1 MILKCGKNK
10 KKKGTEGTAGCVLM
24 FLYDLLRCITAQ
36 PHSSMAECIILFN
49 MMKKQNVAN
58 GDVIYASVLQ

>member
-1 MILKCGKNK
+1 
-10 KKKGTEGTAGCVLM
+10 M
-24 FLYDLLRCITAQ
+24 FLYDLLQCITAQ
-36 PHSSMAECIILFN
+36 PHSNMVECIILFN

>member
-1 MILKCGKNK
+1 MILKCGNNK
-10 KKKGTEGTAGCVLM
+10 QKKGTEGTAGRVLM

-36 PHSSMAECIILFN
+36 PHSNMAECIILFN
-49 MMKKQNVAN
+49 MMKKQNVVN

>member
-1 MILKCGKNK
+1 MVKTTTK
-10 KKKGTEGTAGCVLM
+10 KKEQKAQLGV
-24 FLYDLLRCITAQ
+24 FLCSSTIYYLRCITAQ
-36 PHSSMAECIILFN
+36 PHSNMAECIILFN

>member
-1 MILKCGKNK
+1 
-10 KKKGTEGTAGCVLM
+10 M

-36 PHSSMAECIILFN
+36 PHSNMAECITLFN
-49 MMKKQNVAN
+49 MMKKQNVAD